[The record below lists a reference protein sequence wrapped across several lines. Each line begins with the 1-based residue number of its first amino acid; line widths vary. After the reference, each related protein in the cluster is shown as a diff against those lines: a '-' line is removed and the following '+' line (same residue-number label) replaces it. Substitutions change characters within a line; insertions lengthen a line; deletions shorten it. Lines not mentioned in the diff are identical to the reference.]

1 MHSVEECSTLEQP
14 SRVFFFKSEQLPGCL
29 SESGEE
35 KMDSPDLPLILVAVF
50 ADQLQFVIDPFLL
63 EGSPGGVE
71 GGRI

>member
-1 MHSVEECSTLEQP
+1 
-14 SRVFFFKSEQLPGCL
+14 
-29 SESGEE
+29 
-35 KMDSPDLPLILVAVF
+35 MDSPDLPLILEAVF